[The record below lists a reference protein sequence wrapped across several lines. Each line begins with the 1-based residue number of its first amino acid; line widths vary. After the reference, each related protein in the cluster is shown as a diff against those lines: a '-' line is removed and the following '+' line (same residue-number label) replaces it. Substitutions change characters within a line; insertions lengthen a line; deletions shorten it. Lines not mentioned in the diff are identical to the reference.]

1 MRIFSNTKTCGGAR
15 MIDFTPF
22 KELGLISRDLPK
34 LISRVMDKDMQRGYE
49 LLKAWGDCTLDLR
62 QIHAQALDFLG
73 EKE

>member
-1 MRIFSNTKTCGGAR
+1 

-34 LISRVMDKDMQRGYE
+34 LISKVMDQDMQRGYE

-62 QIHAQALDFLG
+62 QLHAQALEALEEG
-73 EKE
+73 KQLA